1 MILYC
6 KKTFMMI
13 YAVLINIKEVFRK
26 KISQKLKHFS
36 EKNVYTNAHK
46 NKL

>member
-26 KISQKLKHFS
+26 K
-36 EKNVYTNAHK
+36 
-46 NKL
+46 NKSKIEAFLRKKCIY